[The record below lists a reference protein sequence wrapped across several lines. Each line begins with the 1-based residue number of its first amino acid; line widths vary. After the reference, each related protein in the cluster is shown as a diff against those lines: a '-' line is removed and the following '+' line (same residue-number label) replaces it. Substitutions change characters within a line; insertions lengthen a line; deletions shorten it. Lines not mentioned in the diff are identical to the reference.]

1 MEVGG
6 CAALL
11 VQARP
16 RRQESVLVRVQ
27 HCGRVP
33 GVPVRDLLLGA
44 KHGGPPR
51 LAADADET
59 DSETAGQ
66 TLVKKQRSAATPKLK
81 VPGSTKLAA
90 ASKSMIYVT
99 ILMNFLIHELNKFTS
114 IESPSQSLNGHCNCI
129 LDEADNR
136 GNGKWTTS
144 RGG

>member
-44 KHGGPPR
+44 KQGHGGPPCR
-51 LAADADET
+51 GAEADET
-59 DSETAGQ
+59 DMETAGQ
-66 TLVKKQRSAATPKLK
+66 ILVKKQRSAARPKLK
-81 VPGSTKLAA
+81 VARTQVFQSVTK
-90 ASKSMIYVT
+90 K
-99 ILMNFLIHELNKFTS
+99 
-114 IESPSQSLNGHCNCI
+114 
-129 LDEADNR
+129 
-136 GNGKWTTS
+136 GNNANI
-144 RGG
+144 

>member
-1 MEVGG
+1 VTSCLEPNT
-6 CAALL
+6 A
-11 VQARP
+11 
-16 RRQESVLVRVQ
+16 
-27 HCGRVP
+27 
-33 GVPVRDLLLGA
+33 D
-44 KHGGPPR
+44 R
-51 LAADADET
+51 LAADVDET

-81 VPGSTKLAA
+81 VAGSTKLAA

-136 GNGKWTTS
+136 GK
-144 RGG
+144 R